1 MAKEGL
7 KIEAKAKVKLTKLDE
22 NNEVIGYEEHEVI
35 LSEEEAKE
43 LWHLQQQV

>member
-1 MAKEGL
+1 MANEGL

-22 NNEVIGYEEHEVI
+22 HGQVIGYEEHDVT

-43 LWHLQQQV
+43 LWHLQQQA